1 MQAYANIKAEDEKI
15 KIVAEAEARSEGDIV
30 EEFAGIDGGA
40 RAVLI
45 GLHQPYVPG
54 IEEDGTF
61 EGSYEREAVLDVS
74 FQLEI
79 SYLIH
84 VTPT

>member
-1 MQAYANIKAEDEKI
+1 MQAYANIKAEDEKV

-30 EEFAGIDGGA
+30 EEFAGIDGCA

-54 IEEDGTF
+54 IEEDGAF
-61 EGSYEREAVLDVS
+61 EGSYERETILNVS
-74 FQLEI
+74 LQLEV
-79 SYLIH
+79 SDLVY
-84 VTPT
+84 VAPS